1 MLFSQ
6 SFNAILRNFIFSMLR
21 TLLAFI
27 IFLTLLHKN
36 LFFDI
41 LFEHSSKADCS
52 CPLYIVFEYFLFR
65 KEFFMS
71 RKKKYA
77 SVIIPAVSLF
87 LLLFL
92 FLLSGL
98 ISLGQQL
105 NSVSPILSWLYG
117 LIVLACLGAGIIWPI
132 VSVWRRPIFSMYML
146 RYRDGRARFYWCR
159 KLTDN
164 LKKNTELTNE
174 ETAQLEDF
182 LKQGNQADDLLI
194 DFFTEKLSPVIDSE
208 IKSAAKTAFVTTAI
222 SQTAFYDMFSM
233 LSVNLHLIRTIVESC
248 GYRPSGASLLGLY
261 VRILKAT
268 FLAGGLE
275 EMDLEELLPL
285 VTGNAAM
292 KLPGLVFAS
301 AAQGTVNAF
310 MTIRVGILTKK
321 YLFSAD
327 GPIEMPQA
335 RKDSYKEAI
344 DFLKKCELHKDVIAI
359 AKKTAQGAKE
369 AAAASVKKVFKSTKT
384 SPLT

>member
-1 MLFSQ
+1 MKW
-6 SFNAILRNFIFSMLR
+6 
-21 TLLAFI
+21 T
-27 IFLTLLHKN
+27 
-36 LFFDI
+36 
-41 LFEHSSKADCS
+41 
-52 CPLYIVFEYFLFR
+52 
-65 KEFFMS
+65 
-71 RKKKYA
+71 KKYA
-77 SVIIPAVSLF
+77 SVALPVACCL

-98 ISLGQQL
+98 VSLGQQMEA
-105 NSVSPILSWLYG
+105 VHPILGGLYWI
-117 LIVLACLGAGIIWPI
+117 IVLACFGAGIVWPI

-146 RYRDGRARFYWCR
+146 RDRAGRARFYWCR

-164 LKKNTELTNE
+164 LKKNTELTVD

-194 DFFTEKLSPVIDSE
+194 EFFTEKFSPVIDSE

-222 SQTAFYDMFSM
+222 SQTSFYDMFSM
-233 LSVNLHLIRTIVESC
+233 LSVNLHLIRTIVEAC
-248 GYRPSGASLLGLY
+248 GYRPSGAALLRLY

-327 GPIEMPQA
+327 GPIEMAQA

-344 DFLKKCELHKDVIAI
+344 EFLKKCELHKDVLAMVGR
-359 AKKTAQGAKE
+359 TARGAKE
-369 AAAASVKKVFKSTKT
+369 AAASSVKKVIENVKGTR
-384 SPLT
+384 

>member
-1 MLFSQ
+1 MK
-6 SFNAILRNFIFSMLR
+6 R
-21 TLLAFI
+21 T
-27 IFLTLLHKN
+27 
-36 LFFDI
+36 
-41 LFEHSSKADCS
+41 
-52 CPLYIVFEYFLFR
+52 
-65 KEFFMS
+65 
-71 RKKKYA
+71 KKYA
-77 SVIIPAVSLF
+77 SVVLPVACCL

-98 ISLGQQL
+98 VSLGQQMGA
-105 NSVSPILSWLYG
+105 VHPILGVFYWG
-117 LIVLACLGAGIIWPI
+117 IVISCFGAGIVWPI

-146 RYRDGRARFYWCR
+146 RDREGRARFYWCR

-164 LKKNTELTNE
+164 LKKNTELTSD

-194 DFFTEKLSPVIDSE
+194 EFFTEKFSPVIDSE

-222 SQTAFYDMFSM
+222 SQTSFYDMFSM
-233 LSVNLHLIRTIVESC
+233 LSVNLHLIRTIVEAC
-248 GYRPSGASLLGLY
+248 GYRPSGAALLGLY

-327 GPIEMPQA
+327 RPIEMAQA

-344 DFLKKCELHKDVIAI
+344 EFLKKCELHKDVLAMVRR
-359 AKKTAQGAKE
+359 TARGAKE
-369 AAAASVKKVFKSTKT
+369 AAASSVKKVIENVKGAR
-384 SPLT
+384 

>member
-1 MLFSQ
+1 
-6 SFNAILRNFIFSMLR
+6 
-21 TLLAFI
+21 
-27 IFLTLLHKN
+27 
-36 LFFDI
+36 
-41 LFEHSSKADCS
+41 
-52 CPLYIVFEYFLFR
+52 
-65 KEFFMS
+65 MS

-105 NSVSPILSWLYG
+105 NSVSPILAWLYG

-194 DFFTEKLSPVIDSE
+194 DFFTEKFSPVIDSK

-248 GYRPSGASLLGLY
+248 GYRPSGAALLGLY

-327 GPIEMPQA
+327 GPK
-335 RKDSYKEAI
+335 R
-344 DFLKKCELHKDVIAI
+344 FL
-359 AKKTAQGAKE
+359 
-369 AAAASVKKVFKSTKT
+369 
-384 SPLT
+384 

>member
-1 MLFSQ
+1 
-6 SFNAILRNFIFSMLR
+6 
-21 TLLAFI
+21 
-27 IFLTLLHKN
+27 
-36 LFFDI
+36 
-41 LFEHSSKADCS
+41 
-52 CPLYIVFEYFLFR
+52 
-65 KEFFMS
+65 MS
-71 RKKKYA
+71 RKKKYV

-105 NSVSPILSWLYG
+105 NSVSTILAWLYG

-194 DFFTEKLSPVIDSE
+194 EFFTEKFSPVIDSE

-310 MTIRVGILTKK
+310 MT
-321 YLFSAD
+321 
-327 GPIEMPQA
+327 M
-335 RKDSYKEAI
+335 
-344 DFLKKCELHKDVIAI
+344 
-359 AKKTAQGAKE
+359 
-369 AAAASVKKVFKSTKT
+369 VF
-384 SPLT
+384 

>member
-1 MLFSQ
+1 MQ
-6 SFNAILRNFIFSMLR
+6 
-21 TLLAFI
+21 
-27 IFLTLLHKN
+27 
-36 LFFDI
+36 
-41 LFEHSSKADCS
+41 HSSQ
-52 CPLYIVFEYFLFR
+52 VNQ
-65 KEFFMS
+65 S
-71 RKKKYA
+71 RKTIR
-77 SVIIPAVSLF
+77 VFIPVVSLL

-98 ISLGQQL
+98 ISLGQQMGSI
-105 NSVSPILSWLYG
+105 NPILGGFYW
-117 LIVLACLGAGIIWPI
+117 LIVLACLGAGIVWPI
-132 VSVWRRPIFSMYML
+132 VSVWCHPIFSMYML
-146 RYRDGRARFYWCR
+146 RDRDGRARFYWCR
-159 KLTDN
+159 KLTNN
-164 LKKNTELTNE
+164 LKKNTELTSDE
-174 ETAQLEDF
+174 ATQLEDF

-194 DFFTEKLSPVIDSE
+194 EFFTEKFSPVIDSE

-248 GYRPSGASLLGLY
+248 GYRPSGAALLGLY

-344 DFLKKCELHKDVIAI
+344 DFLKKCELHKDVITM

>member
-1 MLFSQ
+1 M
-6 SFNAILRNFIFSMLR
+6 N
-21 TLLAFI
+21 
-27 IFLTLLHKN
+27 
-36 LFFDI
+36 
-41 LFEHSSKADCS
+41 
-52 CPLYIVFEYFLFR
+52 
-65 KEFFMS
+65 

-98 ISLGQQL
+98 ISLGQNL
-105 NSVSPILSWLYG
+105 NSVSPILAWLYG

-208 IKSAAKTAFVTTAI
+208 IKSAAK
-222 SQTAFYDMFSM
+222 TAFYDMFSM

>member
-1 MLFSQ
+1 MQHSK
-6 SFNAILRNFIFSMLR
+6 R
-21 TLLAFI
+21 TH
-27 IFLTLLHKN
+27 TL
-36 LFFDI
+36 
-41 LFEHSSKADCS
+41 
-52 CPLYIVFEYFLFR
+52 
-65 KEFFMS
+65 
-71 RKKKYA
+71 

-98 ISLGQQL
+98 ISLWQQL
-105 NSVSPILSWLYG
+105 NSVSPILAWLYG

-182 LKQGNQADDLLI
+182 LNQGNQADDLLI
-194 DFFTEKLSPVIDSE
+194 DFFTKKFSPVIDSE

-248 GYRPSGASLLGLY
+248 GYRPSGAALLGLY

-344 DFLKKCELHKDVIAI
+344 DFLKKCELHKDVIAM

-369 AAAASVKKVFKSTKT
+369 AAAASVKKVFKNTKT

>member
-1 MLFSQ
+1 MTHSKRAKQ
-6 SFNAILRNFIFSMLR
+6 IWSVAIPVAS
-21 TLLAFI
+21 LL
-27 IFLTLLHKN
+27 
-36 LFFDI
+36 
-41 LFEHSSKADCS
+41 
-52 CPLYIVFEYFLFR
+52 
-65 KEFFMS
+65 
-71 RKKKYA
+71 
-77 SVIIPAVSLF
+77 
-87 LLLFL
+87 LLLFF

-105 NSVSPILSWLYG
+105 EAVSPILQWLYY
-117 LIVLACLGAGIIWPI
+117 LVVLACLGAGIIWPI
-132 VSVWRRPIFSMYML
+132 VSVWRRPIFSMYLL
-146 RYRDGRARFYWCR
+146 RDRDGRARFYWCK
-159 KLTDN
+159 KLTNN
-164 LKKNTELTNE
+164 LKKNTELSAD

-194 DFFTEKLSPVIDSE
+194 EFFTEKFSPVIDSQ

-248 GYRPSGASLLGLY
+248 GYRPSGAALFGLY
-261 VRILKAT
+261 LRILKAT

-327 GPIEMPQA
+327 GPIEMAQA

-344 DFLKKCELHKDVIAI
+344 DFLKKCELHKEVLSMV
-359 AKKTAQGAKE
+359 KKTAHGAKE
-369 AAAASVKKVFKSTKT
+369 AAATSVKKVWESARAPKAQKAIAQEDKS
-384 SPLT
+384 

>member
-1 MLFSQ
+1 MQHSK
-6 SFNAILRNFIFSMLR
+6 R
-21 TLLAFI
+21 TH
-27 IFLTLLHKN
+27 TL
-36 LFFDI
+36 
-41 LFEHSSKADCS
+41 
-52 CPLYIVFEYFLFR
+52 
-65 KEFFMS
+65 
-71 RKKKYA
+71 

-105 NSVSPILSWLYG
+105 NSVSPILAWLYG

-194 DFFTEKLSPVIDSE
+194 EFFTEKFSPVIDSE
-208 IKSAAKTAFVTTAI
+208 IKSVAKTAFVTTAI

-233 LSVNLHLIRTIVESC
+233 LSVKSEFFSFSMSHLLSYPILAKGTSTCRIC
-248 GYRPSGASLLGLY
+248 PSLSIYYFTNSL
-261 VRILKAT
+261 T
-268 FLAGGLE
+268 FA
-275 EMDLEELLPL
+275 LLP
-285 VTGNAAM
+285 TR
-292 KLPGLVFAS
+292 S
-301 AAQGTVNAF
+301 
-310 MTIRVGILTKK
+310 
-321 YLFSAD
+321 
-327 GPIEMPQA
+327 
-335 RKDSYKEAI
+335 
-344 DFLKKCELHKDVIAI
+344 LK
-359 AKKTAQGAKE
+359 
-369 AAAASVKKVFKSTKT
+369 
-384 SPLT
+384 

>member
-1 MLFSQ
+1 MKK
-6 SFNAILRNFIFSMLR
+6 R
-21 TLLAFI
+21 
-27 IFLTLLHKN
+27 
-36 LFFDI
+36 
-41 LFEHSSKADCS
+41 HS
-52 CPLYIVFEYFLFR
+52 
-65 KEFFMS
+65 
-71 RKKKYA
+71 
-77 SVIIPAVSLF
+77 
-87 LLLFL
+87 
-92 FLLSGL
+92 
-98 ISLGQQL
+98 L
-105 NSVSPILSWLYG
+105 N
-117 LIVLACLGAGIIWPI
+117 
-132 VSVWRRPIFSMYML
+132 
-146 RYRDGRARFYWCR
+146 
-159 KLTDN
+159 
-164 LKKNTELTNE
+164 
-174 ETAQLEDF
+174 
-182 LKQGNQADDLLI
+182 QGNQTDDLLI
-194 DFFTEKLSPVIDSE
+194 DFFTEKFSPVIDSE

-248 GYRPSGASLLGLY
+248 GYRPSGAALLGLY

-344 DFLKKCELHKDVIAI
+344 DFLKKCELHKDVIAM

-369 AAAASVKKVFKSTKT
+369 AAAASVKKVFKNTKT

>member
-1 MLFSQ
+1 
-6 SFNAILRNFIFSMLR
+6 
-21 TLLAFI
+21 
-27 IFLTLLHKN
+27 
-36 LFFDI
+36 
-41 LFEHSSKADCS
+41 
-52 CPLYIVFEYFLFR
+52 
-65 KEFFMS
+65 MS

-105 NSVSPILSWLYG
+105 NSVSPILAWLYG

-194 DFFTEKLSPVIDSE
+194 DFFTEKFSPVIDSK

-248 GYRPSGASLLGLY
+248 GYRPSGAALLGLY

-275 EMDLEELLPL
+275 E
-285 VTGNAAM
+285 N
-292 KLPGLVFAS
+292 F
-301 AAQGTVNAF
+301 
-310 MTIRVGILTKK
+310 
-321 YLFSAD
+321 
-327 GPIEMPQA
+327 
-335 RKDSYKEAI
+335 
-344 DFLKKCELHKDVIAI
+344 
-359 AKKTAQGAKE
+359 
-369 AAAASVKKVFKSTKT
+369 
-384 SPLT
+384 